1 MVSCS
6 RISCTGMT
14 THMRICTRYRITTR
28 HAILWLQYGLHLWQQ
43 SWQAAVLALEKGKDL
58 RSVHLQ
64 LIKLRLW
71 GLLQQ
76 IGIWRTKPPTED
88 FDTQPLRSREKLH
101 EKNLH
106 SYREVEANFQ
116 DLVRS
121 KRSSKPKGSKK
132 REYHEG
138 KHILFFLIDKAKGV
152 INPFFRNP
160 ITASSQCSASYL
172 L

>member
-1 MVSCS
+1 MNLVDLFRRPSMTIDRTYPIFDSTMVSCS

-88 FDTQPLRSREKLH
+88 FDTLPLRSRIYNIGIRIYRLQKIDTMLLPTMH
-101 EKNLH
+101 ANL
-106 SYREVEANFQ
+106 
-116 DLVRS
+116 
-121 KRSSKPKGSKK
+121 SSKD
-132 REYHEG
+132 Y
-138 KHILFFLIDKAKGV
+138 
-152 INPFFRNP
+152 
-160 ITASSQCSASYL
+160 
-172 L
+172 